1 MNDFLYTISRSISS
15 LWARNSSASR
25 NIGPQDPGPL
35 TYAQDAA
42 ATVNFDSAM
51 QVSAVWAAVRLIA
64 ETIASLPLG
73 IYKVDKDGNRS
84 LATDHDLYRVLTYK
98 PNDYQSAIEFWET
111 MIMNLVLGG
120 NAYAVK
126 VKSGNRIVGLLPLP
140 TAQTV
145 TSLLPDGSIVHT
157 YTSDKEVRVYA
168 SESIW
173 HLKLFGNGIIGLS
186 TLAYARNS
194 IGIAI
199 ASDNRVTTIYSN
211 GAKGSGIL
219 SIDKGLTAAQRV
231 SIKENFNG
239 LTAGSQDRLYIL
251 EAGMKFDSISMSP
264 QDIEL
269 LQSRRFQIED
279 IGRFFGVP
287 SVLLNHTSS
296 GSALGSNVSEIIDGF
311 YKLNLR
317 PYLEKIEGS
326 IQRWLMPESELDKY
340 EVEFNFDSLLRA
352 DVLKRMQAYREG
364 INSGQITPN
373 EARQIEGRIALEGGD
388 QLLIQGAMIPIRQAG
403 QMLNNGSNS
412 ATLENS

>member
-98 PNDYQSAIEFWET
+98 PNDNQSAIEFWET